1 MLVLGFGD
9 IPDGDEKGEDDRT
22 LKMIEIL
29 IEHGWD
35 FRYSRDPVLILIER
49 EDEENREHGEN
60 DE

>member
-9 IPDGDEKGEDDRT
+9 IPDNDEKGEDDRT

-35 FRYSRDPVLILIER
+35 FTCSRDPVLILIER
-49 EDEENREHGEN
+49 EDGENRENGE
-60 DE
+60 D